1 MEFKDKLPVLRK
13 QHGMTQ
19 QELSEK
25 LGISRQAISCWERG
39 TAVPSTENLI
49 SIGKLLGVSVDTLVN
64 DALPLEERTAVAVA
78 ERSDAA
84 ELQKKPDAAKP
95 RKKYDAI
102 KIVVAVLLVVCI
114 PITTPASILSIYSFV
129 HTPEEPEEDYIWTDD
144 MRWDD
149 VDLNE
154 VEDWTDSVIR
164 ISD

>member
-1 MEFKDKLPVLRK
+1 M
-13 QHGMTQ
+13 
-19 QELSEK
+19 
-25 LGISRQAISCWERG
+25 
-39 TAVPSTENLI
+39 PSTENLI

-114 PITTPASILSIYSFV
+114 LITTLASILSIYSFV